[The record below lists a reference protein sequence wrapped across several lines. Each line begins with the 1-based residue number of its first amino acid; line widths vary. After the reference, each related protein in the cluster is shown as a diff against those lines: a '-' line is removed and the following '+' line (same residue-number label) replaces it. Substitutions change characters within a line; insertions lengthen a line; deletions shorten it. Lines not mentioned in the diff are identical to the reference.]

1 MTDIEKLK
9 KELKSEILEELK
21 SETSRKSVPGLEAIR
36 KKWFN
41 GSNNRDKYNDSLM
54 YKMFQNDQH
63 RVWGNVRGLARIIF
77 GVKSQ
82 VRLSS
87 VDQKKLEMVCDSLCE
102 LIYKLKEELD
112 KEDT

>member
-1 MTDIEKLK
+1 MTGIEKLK
-9 KELKSEILEELK
+9 EELKAEILEELK
-21 SETSRKSVPGLEAIR
+21 TENSRKSVLGLEVIR

-41 GSNNRDKYNDSLM
+41 GPNNRDKYSNSLM
-54 YKMFQNDQH
+54 SKMFGNDQH
-63 RVWGNVRGLARIIF
+63 RVWDNVRGLARIIF

-102 LIYKLKEELD
+102 LIYRLKEELD
-112 KEDT
+112 KEET

>member
-9 KELKSEILEELK
+9 KELKLEILEELK
-21 SETSRKSVPGLEAIR
+21 TENSRKSAPGLEVVR

-41 GSNNRDKYNDSLM
+41 GSDIRNKYDGSLM
-54 YKMFQNDQH
+54 YKMFKNDQH
-63 RVWGNVRGLARIIF
+63 RVWDNVRGLARIIF

-87 VDQKKLEMVCDSLCE
+87 VDQKKLEMVCDALCE
-102 LIYKLKEELD
+102 LIYKLKEDLE
-112 KEDT
+112 KEDV